1 MADNDNEKCVFCM
14 IASKRIPSNPV
25 YEDEAFIA
33 VLDINPASKGHC
45 LLIPKAH
52 YNSLYEAPQNVYL
65 QIMSLARAIGYAL
78 LISQGA
84 TNVDLIYT
92 QELIKGNVTPHSII
106 HIIPR
111 YKDDTINYT
120 WQPNKLTK
128 EELEAIANEIKS
140 AIEKVKEGEKPVEQP
155 PQQKQA
161 PPPPEEKPIQ
171 LDVKPVV
178 F

>member
-1 MADNDNEKCVFCM
+1 M
-14 IASKRIPSNPV
+14 IANKSIPSSPV
-25 YEDEAFIA
+25 YEDDAFIA
-33 VLDINPASKGHC
+33 VMDIGPASKGHC
-45 LLIPKAH
+45 ILIPKAH

-92 QELIKGNVTPHSII
+92 QELVKGNITPHTII

-120 WQPNKLTK
+120 WQQTKPTK
-128 EELEAIANEIKS
+128 EELETIASEVKS
-140 AIEKVKEGEKPVEQP
+140 AIEKVKEGEKPVEQA

-161 PPPPEEKPIQ
+161 PPKPEEKPIQ
-171 LDVKPVV
+171 LDRKTVV